1 MTEAQSDFFLAAAAA
16 AHRRMNKKK
25 KKGKSRISFLFLTCS
40 KQEEDASDTPRIPEP
55 QVCPFWIMSVRC
67 VSTFFSQDV
76 NFPKV

>member
-16 AHRRMNKKK
+16 AHRRMKKK
-25 KKGKSRISFLFLTCS
+25 KKKSRISFLFLTCS